1 MKILFN
7 KSELNEALDGVTKL
21 GFVPTMGSLHSG
33 HASLIRNSLKEC
45 KQTIVSIFVNPRQFN
60 SKRDFTR
67 YPRNKQK
74 DLNFLKRLK
83 VNFVFLPKKGE
94 IFDSKK
100 TKFRLKNKDNVLCAK
115 YRKGHFEGVIDV
127 MSRLTK
133 IIQPSKIFMGEKD
146 FQQIYLLKKYLK
158 IKSNCEIISC
168 KTIRERNKLALSS
181 RNSLLKKKDFI
192 KAGNIARDIF
202 FFKKKIT
209 KKKHLNDLF
218 LNKKKELE
226 KIYKIKIEYFELRKK
241 LNLKHTKNF
250 NNAKIFIAYYLNN
263 IRLIDNF

>member
-1 MKILFN
+1 M
-7 KSELNEALDGVTKL
+7 D
-21 GFVPTMGSLHSG
+21 
-33 HASLIRNSLKEC
+33 
-45 KQTIVSIFVNPRQFN
+45 
-60 SKRDFTR
+60 
-67 YPRNKQK
+67 
-74 DLNFLKRLK
+74 
-83 VNFVFLPKKGE
+83 
-94 IFDSKK
+94 
-100 TKFRLKNKDNVLCAK
+100 
-115 YRKGHFEGVIDV
+115 
-127 MSRLTK
+127 RLTK
-133 IIQPSKIFMGEKD
+133 LIKPNKIFMGEKD

-241 LNLKHTKNF
+241 LNLKHAKNF